1 MAGLEAYLFVVAFL
15 IIGSLILGSMIGW
28 VLREYMMYN
37 HDRQYQQPMHPEM
50 YDEHGNV
57 IADSLIAFKFDPN
70 LTDDDDED

>member
-1 MAGLEAYLFVVAFL
+1 MFVVAFL
-15 IIGSLILGSMIGW
+15 IMGSLILGSMLGW
-28 VLREYMMYN
+28 VLREYKIY
-37 HDRQYQQPMHPEM
+37 HQDRQYNQAPMHPEM

>member
-1 MAGLEAYLFVVAFL
+1 MFVVAFL
-15 IIGSLILGSMIGW
+15 IMGSLILGSMLGW
-28 VLREYMMYN
+28 VLREYMMYH
-37 HDRQYQQPMHPEM
+37 HDRQYNQAQMHPEM